1 MEQIELAEHS
11 RVAIGTILAGFEP
24 EPARFGPEP
33 GHAVKLCI
41 RKYAAL
47 LLSNHPLS
55 GRAAEVPR
63 HVASR

>member
-33 GHAVKLCI
+33 GHAVKRLHTKVCSASPL
-41 RKYAAL
+41 KSSAL
-47 LLSNHPLS
+47 
-55 GRAAEVPR
+55 RPR
-63 HVASR
+63 C